1 MNVSWAI
8 NQLVQFCVLQ
18 MLQGPRFLCR
28 HPGLLFMCVF
38 RLPSGD
44 AFVLVIEPSRT
55 PMQIVPALRQ
65 GRFLLLSQCSLGWH
79 SPVQHPGSL
88 GNLILQGENIKRGD
102 TSSTKLEQ
110 DQRWVKIALIL
121 KTLQCLIGVASFKLN
136 CIFRWTMDWV
146 SPFVTSDLKSALCAL
161 LTTPIHHSN
170 FNMPFNAN

>member
-1 MNVSWAI
+1 M
-8 NQLVQFCVLQ
+8 FCKCCR
-18 MLQGPRFLCR
+18 PRFLCR

-38 RLPSGD
+38 RLPSGG

-55 PMQIVPALRQ
+55 PMQFVPAPRQ

-110 DQRWVKIALIL
+110 DQRWVKIASYWGC
-121 KTLQCLIGVASFKLN
+121 QFQAKLHLSMDN
-136 CIFRWTMDWV
+136 GLGFSVCHIRSEKCSLCIVDN
-146 SPFVTSDLKSALCAL
+146 PH
-161 LTTPIHHSN
+161 TPL
-170 FNMPFNAN
+170 

>member
-1 MNVSWAI
+1 M
-8 NQLVQFCVLQ
+8 FCKCCR
-18 MLQGPRFLCR
+18 PRFLCQ

-38 RLPSGD
+38 RLPSGG

-110 DQRWVKIALIL
+110 DQRWVKIASIL
-121 KTLQCLIGVASFKLN
+121 KFPQCLIGVASFKLN
-136 CIFRWTMDWV
+136 CICRWTMDWV

-170 FNMPFNAN
+170 FDMPFNAN